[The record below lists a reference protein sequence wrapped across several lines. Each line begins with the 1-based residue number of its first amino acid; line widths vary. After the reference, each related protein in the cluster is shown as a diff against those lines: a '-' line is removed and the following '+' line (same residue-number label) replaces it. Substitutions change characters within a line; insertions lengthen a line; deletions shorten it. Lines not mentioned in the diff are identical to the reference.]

1 MSAKKIVLDALDRK
15 LIAAVQVDN
24 QRSADEIGAEVGLSP
39 SACLRRLK
47 KLKSAGVIKANISV
61 IDPAALGRQLMMIVH
76 VSLERERF
84 DLIDK
89 FKKAARRAPE
99 VMQCYYVTGQSDFL
113 LIVSAKDMADY
124 EEFTKRFFFDNVNIR
139 RFETQVVMDRVKV
152 GLSLPVDD

>member
-24 QRSADEIGAEVGLSP
+24 QRSAEDIGAEIGLSP

-61 IDPAALGRQLMMIVH
+61 IDPVALGRQLMMIVH

-89 FKKAARRAPE
+89 FKKEARRAPE

-124 EEFTKRFFFDNVNIR
+124 EEFTKRFFFDNVNVR
-139 RFETQVVMDRVKV
+139 RFETQVVMDRVKI

>member
-1 MSAKKIVLDALDRK
+1 MCAEQITLDALDRK

-47 KLKSAGVIKANISV
+47 KLKSAGVIKANVSV
-61 IDPAALGRQLMMIVH
+61 IDPAALGRQLTMIVH
-76 VSLERERF
+76 VSLERERL

-89 FKKAARRAPE
+89 FKKAARQAPE

-113 LIVSAKDMADY
+113 LIVSAKDMTDY
-124 EEFTKRFFFDNVNIR
+124 EEFTKRFFFDNINIR